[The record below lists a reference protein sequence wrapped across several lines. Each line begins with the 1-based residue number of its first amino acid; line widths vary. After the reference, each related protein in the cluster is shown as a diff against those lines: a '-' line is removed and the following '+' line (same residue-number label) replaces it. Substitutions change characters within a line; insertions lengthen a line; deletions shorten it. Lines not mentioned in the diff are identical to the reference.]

1 MISAVTPNEGKPD
14 STAIMVPVFLTE
26 LMMVSR
32 SRGLMERRLMTS
44 ASMPYFFWRASA
56 ATRDWPTQ
64 REKVTMV
71 RSLPARSILALP
83 ICLGN

>member
-1 MISAVTPNEGKPD
+1 
-14 STAIMVPVFLTE
+14 MVPVFLTE

-32 SRGLMERRLMTS
+32 SRGLMERRLITS
-44 ASMPYFFWRASA
+44 ASMPYFLERASA

-71 RSLPARSILALP
+71 RSLPERSILALP
-83 ICLGN
+83 I